1 MSEPMRGTTMAVSI
15 HPFDTALGAEVRGL
29 DLSRPVGD
37 AEFAAVEEAYRTR
50 SVLLFRDQELTPE
63 QHIDFSRRFG
73 KLEIHVLD
81 QWRHREH
88 PEILIVSNIK
98 DEGRHIGV
106 PHAGRYWHTDL
117 SYMQAPSRGSLLYA
131 LEIPQEDGRS
141 LGDTCYTSTAAAYDA
156 LSDDVKA
163 RIENLRAT
171 FSLSHHRSKL
181 MADGADQSPL
191 TEEQQAKVPMAVH
204 RIVQTHPV
212 TGRKCLFVNEGHTV
226 EILDFPQEEGRALL
240 DMLFRHVTKPEFVY
254 RHRWQVGDVLMWDNV
269 ATQHIATFDYALP
282 QRRYLHRTTLEGVA
296 LA

>member
-1 MSEPMRGTTMAVSI
+1 MALSI
-15 HPFDTALGAEVRGL
+15 HPFDAALGAEVRGL
-29 DLSRPVGD
+29 DLSRPIGD
-37 AEFAAVEEAYRTR
+37 SDFSVVEQAYETR
-50 SVLLFRDQELTPE
+50 SVLLFRDQRITPE
-63 QHIDFSRRFG
+63 QHIEFSRRFG

-81 QWRHREH
+81 QWRHSRH
-88 PEILIVSNIK
+88 PEILIVSNIM
-98 DEGRHIGV
+98 DEGRHVGV

-131 LEIPQEDGRS
+131 IEIPHEQGHS
-141 LGDTCYTSTAAAYDA
+141 LGDTRFTSTVAAYEA
-156 LSDDVKA
+156 LPDDVKA

-181 MADGADQSPL
+181 MADGADRSPL
-191 TEEQQAKVPMAVH
+191 TDEQQAKVPVAVH
-204 RIVQTHPV
+204 KVVQVHPV

-226 EILDFPQEEGRALL
+226 EILDLPQDEGRALL
-240 DMLFRHVTKPEFVY
+240 DMLCRHVTRPEFVY
-254 RHRWQVGDVLMWDNV
+254 RHRWRVGDVLMWDNV